1 IVFVLLFLGVGIITG
16 DFTTMPLNVAI
27 VIASIFGLV
36 QNRKTPFGEKID
48 IFTKGA
54 GHPNIILMVLIFI
67 LAGAFSQTT
76 EDMGGVQSTVNL
88 GLTLI
93 PENLLIVGLFVISM
107 FVSISMGT
115 SVGTVAAIAPVGF
128 GLSQATDIS

>member
-1 IVFVLLFLGVGIITG
+1 MEEKRKGNLWALSPLLLFVLLFLGIGIITG

-27 VIASIFGLV
+27 VIASIYGLLLY
-36 QNRKTPFGEKID
+36 RKESFTKKVEV
-48 IFTKGA
+48 FTKGA
-54 GHPNIILMVLIFI
+54 GHSNIVLMMIIFI

-93 PENLLIVGLFVISM
+93 PENLLIVGLFIICM
-107 FVSISMGT
+107 FV
-115 SVGTVAAIAPVGF
+115 
-128 GLSQATDIS
+128 LSLIHI

>member
-1 IVFVLLFLGVGIITG
+1 
-16 DFTTMPLNVAI
+16 
-27 VIASIFGLV
+27 
-36 QNRKTPFGEKID
+36 
-48 IFTKGA
+48 
-54 GHPNIILMVLIFI
+54 MVLIFI

-115 SVGTVAAIAPVGF
+115 SVGTVAAIAPSRF
-128 GLSQATDIS
+128 WT